1 MALPDEVKQQLA
13 SLAGGLVVSC
23 QAGQDSPLHGAAPM
37 AMMAAAAVA
46 GGAVGIRANGPADI
60 AAIRE
65 RVPVPIL
72 GINKLKATDGSIFIT
87 PSRRSAREVIAA
99 GARLVALDGT
109 GRRREADETLGEV
122 IGYIH
127 GAGAAALADISTLE
141 EALQAAALGADMVG
155 TTLSGYTS
163 YSPQQEEPDFALL
176 EQLRD
181 HSPLPFF
188 AEGRIWTG
196 EQARRALSLGAAFV
210 VVGTAITNPQA
221 ITQRLVQAVKR
232 VNQPIS
238 SQ

>member
-1 MALPDEVKQQLA
+1 MALPDEVKRQLV

-23 QAGQDSPLHGAAPM
+23 QAGQDSPLHGAASM
-37 AMMAAAAVA
+37 AAMAAAAVA
-46 GGAVGIRANGPADI
+46 GGAGGIRANGPADI

-65 RVPVPIL
+65 RVTVPIL
-72 GINKLKATDGSIFIT
+72 GINKLKASDGSIFIT
-87 PSRRSAREVIAA
+87 PNRQSVREVIAA

-109 GRRREADETLGEV
+109 ARSRESGEALSEV
-122 IGYIH
+122 IDSIH

-141 EALQAAALGADMVG
+141 EALEAAALGADMVG

-176 EQLRD
+176 EQLRR
-181 HSPLPFF
+181 HSSVSFF

-196 EQARRALSLGAAFV
+196 EQARRALALGAAFV
-210 VVGTAITNPQA
+210 VIGTAITNPQA
-221 ITQRLVQAVKR
+221 IAQRFVQAMKVAD
-232 VNQPIS
+232 QPTS